1 VSEADRRSDEELVGE
16 ATSVEGGV
24 AEPFEVLVE
33 RHQSNILANCR
44 YLTRSPADAEEL
56 AQEVFVRAYFA
67 LPRFEGRSSFK
78 TWLRKIKVNHC
89 LNFIARRGNRVFVDV
104 DEPGV
109 ENAPQLAVESGGERS
124 LEEAATRE
132 RISAAIDGI
141 PDTLRVPLVLRDV
154 DGFSYQEIADQ
165 LGIGLSAVK
174 MRIKRGREE
183 FRRRFGERSGGDGK
197 DAKLS

>member
-1 VSEADRRSDEELVGE
+1 MPQEDLRSDEELVQE
-16 ATSVEGGV
+16 ATSVAGGV
-24 AEPFEVLVE
+24 AEPFETLVV
-33 RHQSNILANCR
+33 RHQGSTLSNCR

-67 LPRFEGRSSFK
+67 LPRFEGRASFK

-89 LNFIARRGNRVFVDV
+89 LNFIARRKNRVFVDV

-109 ENAPQLAVESGGERS
+109 ENAPGLTVDAAGEQR
-124 LEEAATRE
+124 LVDAATRE
-132 RISAAIDGI
+132 RISQIIDSI
-141 PDTLRVPLVLRDV
+141 PDTLRIPLILRDV

-165 LGIGLSAVK
+165 LGLGLSAVK

-183 FRRRFGERSGGDGK
+183 FRQQFNQGD
-197 DAKLS
+197 AS

>member
-1 VSEADRRSDEELVGE
+1 MPEEDLRTDEELVQE
-16 ATSVEGGV
+16 ATSVPGGV
-24 AEPFEVLVE
+24 AEPFEELVK
-33 RHQSNILANCR
+33 RHQSSVLSNCR
-44 YLTRSPADAEEL
+44 YLTRSPADAEDL

-67 LPRFEGRSSFK
+67 LPRFEGRSAFK

-89 LNFIARRGNRVFVDV
+89 LNFIAKWKNRVFVDV

-109 ENAPQLAVESGGERS
+109 ENAPGLTVDGEGERN

-141 PDTLRVPLVLRDV
+141 PDTLRIPLILREV

-165 LGIGLSAVK
+165 LGLGLSAVK
-174 MRIKRGREE
+174 MRVKRGREE
-183 FRRRFGERSGGDGK
+183 FRRRFSKPDGGTRTG
-197 DAKLS
+197 DAT